1 MGVLDLS
8 SNSVLSMIKE
18 QFGQE
23 KYQEIIQYASLP
35 DVELTEY
42 VQELIAALCHSKLAT
57 ISLRR
62 TLYQVGFKETFNLIL
77 DQDAGFIETT
87 VRHL

>member
-1 MGVLDLS
+1 
-8 SNSVLSMIKE
+8 MIKE
-18 QFGQE
+18 QSGQE

-35 DVELTEY
+35 DVELTECA
-42 VQELIAALCHSKLAT
+42 QKLITALCLSKLAT

-62 TLYQVGFKETFNLIL
+62 TLYQVGFKETFNLLL

-87 VRHL
+87 VCHL